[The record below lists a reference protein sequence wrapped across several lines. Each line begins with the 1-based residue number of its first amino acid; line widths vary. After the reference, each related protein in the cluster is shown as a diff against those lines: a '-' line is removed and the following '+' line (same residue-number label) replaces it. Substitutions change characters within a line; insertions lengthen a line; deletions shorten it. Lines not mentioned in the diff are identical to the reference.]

1 MIPELRERFNR
12 TFTPQRYQSFL
23 ARLDERCRTKIS
35 FRVCE
40 TPLFVPRPL
49 QLACEQA
56 AVELT
61 LQAHDPAYLRR
72 SDRTLRPEHT
82 VANQPDR
89 STFMTVDFAL
99 TPGPDGTVTPKLVEL
114 QGFPSLM
121 GFQLFYAE
129 LMQEHYALP
138 PELRYING
146 DYSRSRFVDLMR
158 RAIVADEDP
167 ENVVL
172 LELDPWNQKTVPD
185 FIAVRELLG
194 IAIADIRHVRKLG
207 RRLHYE
213 DGSRLIP
220 IHRIYNRAI
229 VDEIERTR
237 ATIPFNWHDDLDVTW
252 AGHPNWYF
260 RISKFTLPF
269 LDHPTVPRSLFLS
282 ELDALP
288 EDLNRWVL
296 KPLYS
301 FAGAGVIVG
310 PSPED
315 IGNIPPELIGDYI
328 LQERVEYGGV
338 VKTPEGATKAELR
351 VMLIWLPDEERPR
364 PVMGLVRMGRGKLMG
379 VSYNSDL
386 RWIGAGCNFFEPPDG
401 A

>member
-12 TFTPQRYQSFL
+12 TFTQERYARFL
-23 ARLDERCRTKIS
+23 ERLDDRCRTKIR

-40 TPLFVPRPL
+40 TPLFVPRWL
-49 QLACEQA
+49 QSACEDA

-61 LQAHDPAYLRR
+61 LQAHGPDYLRR
-72 SDRTLRPEHT
+72 SDVTLRPEHT

-89 STFMTVDFAL
+89 AMFMTVDFAL
-99 TPGPDGTVTPKLVEL
+99 TSAEDGSIVPKLVEL

-138 PELRYING
+138 PELSYING
-146 DYSRSRFVDLMR
+146 GYSRSQFVDLMR
-158 RAIVADEDP
+158 RAIVAEEDP

-172 LELDPWNQKTVPD
+172 LELDPWNQKTAAD
-185 FIAVRELLG
+185 FLAVRELLG
-194 IAIADIRHVRKLG
+194 IGIADIRAVRKLG

-213 DGSRLIP
+213 ENGRLIP

-229 VDEIERTR
+229 VDEIERTQ
-237 ATIPFNWHDDLDVTW
+237 AKIPFNWHDDLDATW

-269 LDHPTVPRSLFLS
+269 LHHPFVPRTLFLNQMES
-282 ELDALP
+282 IP
-288 EDLNRWVL
+288 EDLDRWVL

-301 FAGAGVIVG
+301 FAGAGVVVG
-310 PSPED
+310 PTQDE
-315 IGNIPPELIGDYI
+315 IRNIPPELADNYI
-328 LQERVEYGGV
+328 LQERVEYAGV
-338 VKTPEGATKAELR
+338 VRTPEGGTKAELR
-351 VMLIWLPDEERPR
+351 IMLIWLPGEERPR

-379 VSYNSDL
+379 VDYNSTL
-386 RWIGAGCNFFEPPDG
+386 RWIGAGCNFYEAP
-401 A
+401 